1 MEESTKC
8 GNFDVAENLVNIQFT
23 SDEKTVHSA
32 DSIKLAGNGL
42 EN

>member
-32 DSIKLAGNGL
+32 LN
-42 EN
+42 